1 MPLTPKMQNL
11 MTAMPTL
18 AVSAIAIVAS
28 FFIIS
33 AFLMLTWNYAVP
45 RLLESADTTY
55 NRHLRFRDIEYPTA
69 MVVCLLFFILL
80 RNPARIIT
88 VTESTTPEQ
97 HVHVG
102 DGYKMVGPATVDPLA
117 LPAPP
122 LSARRRQR
130 PV

>member
-1 MPLTPKMQNL
+1 MTPKMQNR

-45 RLLESADTTY
+45 RLLESADRTY
-55 NRHLRFRDIEYPTA
+55 DRHLRFRDIEYPTA
-69 MVVCLLFFILL
+69 MVVCLLFFILF
-80 RNPARIIT
+80 RTPAHMIT

-97 HVHVG
+97 HVHIG
-102 DGYKMVGPATVDPLA
+102 DGYKNMGPATLDA
-117 LPAPP
+117 LAPP
-122 LSARRRQR
+122 LSARRGSR